1 MDEMTHGAPP
11 QTTADALA
19 SRGAS
24 RVEWIRSRMPL
35 LADARDQLSSTR
47 PFSGHRIGMSLHIE
61 PKTAVL
67 LETLAAG
74 GAEIVG
80 TGNHGSTQDDVVAF
94 LNGQAGITLY
104 GTRDDTV
111 QQHHL
116 NLARV
121 LDAHPDMLL
130 DNGGDLAAGI
140 VERAATGSLIGGTE
154 ETTSGGDRLRG
165 ELAGRIP
172 FPMIV
177 INDSLLKAIG
187 ENKHA
192 VGQSVVESF
201 MRITNL
207 MIPGRRFVVIGY
219 GWCGRGVAHYLRALG
234 GKVAVVE
241 VDELKAFEA
250 ALDGFRVG
258 TGAVEF
264 AEWGE
269 VFITA
274 TGHANVLTMDAIERM
289 NPGTVLAN
297 CGHFPW
303 EIDTEALRAWA
314 TGIRTIDDAIE
325 RIDLPGGGHVI
336 LIAGGRMFNLAG
348 REPKGNSLESMDL
361 GFLLQTLSL
370 ERVATGAGTLTPG
383 AQPVPD
389 DIDREIARRMLA
401 AMKAWA

>member
-1 MDEMTHGAPP
+1 MSTAAP
-11 QTTADALA
+11 TESESAA
-19 SRGAS
+19 RGAA

-35 LADARDQLSSTR
+35 LAQARAELAVSR
-47 PFSGHRIGMSLHIE
+47 PFEGRRIGMSLHLE

-74 GAEIVG
+74 GAEVVG
-80 TGNHGSTQDDVVAF
+80 TGNHGSTQDDVVDY
-94 LNGQAGITLY
+94 LTREGMTLF
-104 GTRDDTV
+104 GRRDDSLDE
-111 QQHHL
+111 HHA
-116 NLARV
+116 NVARV
-121 LDAHPDMLL
+121 LDARPDMLL
-130 DNGGDLAAGI
+130 DNGGDLAAGVVARRVTASI
-140 VERAATGSLIGGTE
+140 LGGTE

-165 ELAGRIP
+165 ELAGAVP
-172 FPMIV
+172 FPMVV

-207 MIPGRRFVVIGY
+207 MVPGRRFVVFGY

-250 ALDGFRVG
+250 ALDGFRVSSG
-258 TGAVEF
+258 VDLAP
-264 AEWGE
+264 WGD

-274 TGHANVLTMDAIERM
+274 TGHPGVLTLEMIERM
-289 NPGTVLAN
+289 RDGAVLAN

-303 EIDTEALRAWA
+303 EIDVAGLRAAA
-314 TGIRTIDDAIE
+314 TGSREIVEAIE
-325 RIDLPGGGHVI
+325 RIELPDGRHVI
-336 LIAGGRMFNLAG
+336 LLAGGRMFNLAG

-370 ERVATGAGTLTPG
+370 ERVATAADSLTPG

-389 DIDREIARRMLA
+389 DIDRTIARRMLT
-401 AMKAWA
+401 AMNASE

>member
-1 MDEMTHGAPP
+1 MTDHSAS
-11 QTTADALA
+11 TTDLSA
-19 SRGAS
+19 RGAA

-35 LADARDQLSSTR
+35 LARARAEFAERL
-47 PFSGHRIGMSLHIE
+47 PFAGHRIGMSLHLE

-74 GAEIVG
+74 GAEVVA
-80 TGNHGSTQDDVVAF
+80 TGNHGSTQDDIVAF
-94 LNGQAGITLY
+94 LRGQGMTVF
-104 GTRDDTV
+104 GSRDDDLD
-111 QQHHL
+111 QHHR
-116 NLARV
+116 NVASV
-121 LDAHPDMLL
+121 AEAKPTILL
-130 DNGGDLAAGI
+130 DNGADLAAL
-140 VERAATGSLIGGTE
+140 AAADPTGSTSDTGIIGGTE
-154 ETTSGGDRLRG
+154 ETTSGGLRLRG

-207 MIPGRRFVVIGY
+207 MVNSKRFVVFGY
-219 GWCGRGVAHYLRALG
+219 GWCGRGVAQYLRALG

-241 VDELKAFEA
+241 VDEIKAFEA
-250 ALDGFRVG
+250 AMDGFRVDTADG
-258 TGAVEF
+258 L
-264 AEWGE
+264 AEWGQ

-274 TGHANVLTMDAIERM
+274 TGHPGILTTPFFEKVADGA
-289 NPGTVLAN
+289 VLAN

-303 EIDTEALRAWA
+303 EIDVPALRAYA
-314 TGIRTIDDAIE
+314 IGSTVLDDAIE
-325 RIDLPGGGHVI
+325 RLDLPGGRHVI
-336 LIAGGRMFNLAG
+336 LIADGRMFNLAG

-361 GFLLQTLSL
+361 GFLLQSLSL
-370 ERVATGAGTLTPG
+370 ERVATAADTLTLG
-383 AQPVPD
+383 AQPVPE

-401 AMKAWA
+401 ALSAAR

>member
-1 MDEMTHGAPP
+1 MTERADSLAEHGA
-11 QTTADALA
+11 A
-19 SRGAS
+19 
-24 RVEWIRSRMPL
+24 RVDWIRSRMPL
-35 LADARDQLSSTR
+35 LAAAREQLAETR
-47 PFSGHRIGMSLHIE
+47 PFAGHRIGMSLHLE

-74 GAEIVG
+74 GAELVA
-80 TGNHGSTQDDVVAF
+80 TGNHGSTQDDIVAF
-94 LNGQAGITLY
+94 LRSQGMTVFGS
-104 GTRDDTV
+104 RDDDLDR
-111 QQHHL
+111 HHA
-116 NLARV
+116 NVASV
-121 LDAHPDMLL
+121 LDARPGILL
-130 DNGGDLAAGI
+130 DNGADLVAGVVARGTAPEI
-140 VERAATGSLIGGTE
+140 VGGTE

-165 ELAGRIP
+165 ELAGRVP
-172 FPMIV
+172 FPVIV

-207 MIPGRRFVVIGY
+207 MVPGRRFVVAGY

-241 VDELKAFEA
+241 IDELKAFEA
-250 ALDGFRVG
+250 ALDGFRV
-258 TGAVEF
+258 AELMDL

-274 TGHANVLTMDAIERM
+274 TGHPDILTAPFFETVADGA
-289 NPGTVLAN
+289 VLAN

-303 EIDTEALRAWA
+303 EIDVAGLHAMS
-314 TGIRTIDDAIE
+314 TGSRQLAGADGAIE
-325 RIDLPGGGHVI
+325 RVDLPGGRHVI
-336 LIAGGRMFNLAG
+336 LLADGRMINLAG

-370 ERVATGAGTLTPG
+370 ERVATDTPSLRLG

-389 DIDREIARRMLA
+389 DIDREIARRMLR
-401 AMKAWA
+401 AMQAEK

>member
-1 MDEMTHGAPP
+1 MTEDLA
-11 QTTADALA
+11 ADDLA
-19 SRGAS
+19 TRGAD

-35 LADARDQLSSTR
+35 LAAVREQFRTAR
-47 PFSGHRIGMSLHIE
+47 PFDGRRIGMSLHLE

-74 GAEIVG
+74 GAELVA
-80 TGNHGSTQDDVVAF
+80 TGNHGSTQDDIVAF
-94 LNGQAGITLY
+94 LRSQGMTVFGS
-104 GTRDDTV
+104 RDDDLD
-111 QQHHL
+111 QHHG
-116 NLARV
+116 NVAAV
-121 LDAHPDMLL
+121 LDGRPDILL
-130 DNGGDLAAGI
+130 DNGADLAAGVVARGTTADI
-140 VERAATGSLIGGTE
+140 IGGTE

-165 ELAGRIP
+165 ELAGRVP
-172 FPMIV
+172 FPVIV

-207 MIPGRRFVVIGY
+207 MVPGRRFVVAGY

-241 VDELKAFEA
+241 IDELKAFEA
-250 ALDGFRVG
+250 ALDGFRVAG
-258 TGAVEF
+258 LMEL

-274 TGHANVLTMDAIERM
+274 TGHPDILTAPFFEAVADGA
-289 NPGTVLAN
+289 VLAN

-303 EIDTEALRAWA
+303 EIDVAALHAMS
-314 TGIRTIDDAIE
+314 TGSRQLAGADGAIE
-325 RIDLPGGGHVI
+325 RIDLPGGGEQGRHVI
-336 LIAGGRMFNLAG
+336 LLAEGRMMNLAG

-361 GFLLQTLSL
+361 GFLLQALSL
-370 ERVATGAGTLTPG
+370 ERVATDTLSLRAG

-401 AMKAWA
+401 SMQAHR

>member
-1 MDEMTHGAPP
+1 MTDLSAS
-11 QTTADALA
+11 TTDLSA
-19 SRGAS
+19 RGAA

-35 LADARDQLSSTR
+35 LARARADFAERL
-47 PFSGHRIGMSLHIE
+47 PFAGHRIGMSLHLE

-74 GAEIVG
+74 GAEVVA
-80 TGNHGSTQDDVVAF
+80 TGNHGSTQADIVAF
-94 LNGQAGITLY
+94 LRGQGMTVF
-104 GTRDDTV
+104 GSRDDDLD
-111 QQHHL
+111 QHHR
-116 NLARV
+116 NVASV
-121 LDAHPDMLL
+121 AEAKPTILL
-130 DNGGDLAAGI
+130 DNGADLAALAAADPTGI
-140 VERAATGSLIGGTE
+140 IGGTE
-154 ETTSGGDRLRG
+154 ETTSGGLRLRG

-207 MIPGRRFVVIGY
+207 MVNSKRFVVFGY
-219 GWCGRGVAHYLRALG
+219 GWCGRGVAQYLRALG

-241 VDELKAFEA
+241 IDEIKAFEA
-250 ALDGFRVG
+250 AMDGFRVDTADG
-258 TGAVEF
+258 L
-264 AEWGE
+264 AEWGQ

-274 TGHANVLTMDAIERM
+274 TGHPGILTTPFFERVAD
-289 NPGTVLAN
+289 GAVLAN

-303 EIDTEALRAWA
+303 EIDVPALRAYA
-314 TGIRTIDDAIE
+314 IGSTVLDDAIE
-325 RIDLPGGGHVI
+325 RLDLPGGRHVI
-336 LIAGGRMFNLAG
+336 LIADGRMFNLAG

-361 GFLLQTLSL
+361 GFLLQSLSL
-370 ERVATGAGTLTPG
+370 ERVATAADTLTLG
-383 AQPVPD
+383 AQPVPE

-401 AMKAWA
+401 ALSAAR

>member
-1 MDEMTHGAPP
+1 MSTAAPTDSESAATGA
-11 QTTADALA
+11 A
-19 SRGAS
+19 

-35 LADARDQLSSTR
+35 LAQARAELAVSR
-47 PFSGHRIGMSLHIE
+47 PFEGHRIGMSLHLE

-74 GAEIVG
+74 GAEVVG
-80 TGNHGSTQDDVVAF
+80 TGNHGSTQDDVVDY
-94 LNGQAGITLY
+94 LTREGMTLF
-104 GTRDDTV
+104 GRRDDSLDE
-111 QQHHL
+111 HHA
-116 NLARV
+116 NVARV
-121 LDAHPDMLL
+121 LDARPDMLL
-130 DNGGDLAAGI
+130 DNGGDLAAGVVARGVTTSI
-140 VERAATGSLIGGTE
+140 LGGTE
-154 ETTSGGDRLRG
+154 ETTSGGNRLRG
-165 ELAGRIP
+165 ELAVDVP
-172 FPMIV
+172 FPKIV

-207 MIPGRRFVVIGY
+207 MVPGRRFVVFGY

-250 ALDGFRVG
+250 ALDGFRVSSG
-258 TGAVEF
+258 VDLAP
-264 AEWGE
+264 WGD

-274 TGHANVLTMDAIERM
+274 TGHPGVLTLEMIERM
-289 NPGTVLAN
+289 RDGVVLAN

-303 EIDTEALRAWA
+303 EIDVAGLRAAA
-314 TGIRTIDDAIE
+314 TGSREIVEAIE
-325 RIDLPGGGHVI
+325 RIELPDGRHVI
-336 LIAGGRMFNLAG
+336 LLAGGRMFNLAG

-370 ERVATGAGTLTPG
+370 ERVATAADSLTPG

-389 DIDREIARRMLA
+389 DIDRTIARRMLT
-401 AMKAWA
+401 AMNASE

>member
-1 MDEMTHGAPP
+1 MTDHSAS
-11 QTTADALA
+11 TTDLSA
-19 SRGAS
+19 RGAA

-35 LADARDQLSSTR
+35 LARARAEFAERL
-47 PFSGHRIGMSLHIE
+47 PFAGHRIGMSLLLE

-74 GAEIVG
+74 GAEVVT
-80 TGNHGSTQDDVVAF
+80 TGNHGSTQDDIVAF
-94 LNGQAGITLY
+94 LRGQGMTVF
-104 GTRDDTV
+104 GSRDDDLD
-111 QQHHL
+111 QHHR
-116 NLARV
+116 NVASV
-121 LDAHPDMLL
+121 AEAKPTILL
-130 DNGGDLAAGI
+130 DNGADLAALAAADPTGI
-140 VERAATGSLIGGTE
+140 IGGTE
-154 ETTSGGDRLRG
+154 ETTSGGLRLRG

-207 MIPGRRFVVIGY
+207 MVNSKRFVVFGY
-219 GWCGRGVAHYLRALG
+219 GWCGRGVAQYLRALG

-241 VDELKAFEA
+241 VDEIKAFEA
-250 ALDGFRVG
+250 AMDGFRVDTADG
-258 TGAVEF
+258 L
-264 AEWGE
+264 AEWGQ

-274 TGHANVLTMDAIERM
+274 TGHPGVLTAPFFEKVADGA
-289 NPGTVLAN
+289 VLAN

-303 EIDTEALRAWA
+303 EIDVPALRAYA
-314 TGIRTIDDAIE
+314 IGSTVLDDAIE
-325 RIDLPGGGHVI
+325 RLDLPGGRHVI
-336 LIAGGRMFNLAG
+336 LIADGRMFNLAG

-361 GFLLQTLSL
+361 GFLLQSLSL
-370 ERVATGAGTLTPG
+370 ERVATAADTLTLG
-383 AQPVPD
+383 AQPVPE

-401 AMKAWA
+401 ALSAAR